1 MSHIPLHHL
10 EHTYY
15 LFHCKLT
22 ISGYFLNRFIIFP
35 HNKHKIFC
43 FLLIPLFNTL
53 CMTIRISFIKSNIL
67 MFHNSLHVSH
77 ISSLLSSIVPNLINF
92 PIQLMGILIGYFST
106 GNIIYQTSQS
116 PTTKII
122 IPCTYVLY
130 HKPPFASMNVL
141 QGVFFCYNVDIK
153 TQGT

>member
-43 FLLIPLFNTL
+43 FLLIPLCNALFNTL

-122 IPCTYVLY
+122 SPLY
-130 HKPPFASMNVL
+130 ICIVPQAPFCFNECFAGRIFL
-141 QGVFFCYNVDIK
+141 L
-153 TQGT
+153 